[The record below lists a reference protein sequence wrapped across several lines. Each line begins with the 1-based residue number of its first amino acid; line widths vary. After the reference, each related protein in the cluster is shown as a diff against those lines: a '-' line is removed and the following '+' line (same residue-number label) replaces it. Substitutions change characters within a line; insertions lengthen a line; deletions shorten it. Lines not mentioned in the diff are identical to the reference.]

1 MLQQL
6 QEILFLNLEHSRLKK
21 EVVEL
26 NHSHLDHTRQVQQSI
41 QYGMQIKERNNAQ
54 SRDIQLSKKQVQVLM
69 SMQL

>member
-6 QEILFLNLEHSRLKK
+6 QEILFLNLEHLRLKK

-26 NHSHLDHTRQVQQSI
+26 NHSHLDHTRQVLPSI

-69 SMQL
+69 SMQP